1 MYVHDTVE
9 QFQQNLLY
17 NSIQHVS
24 YTNINLKIWN
34 YFHKIDSY
42 LLLEKWV
49 FCLNWEH
56 VFIIA

>member
-42 LLLEKWV
+42 LLLEKSV
-49 FCLNWEH
+49 FCLN
-56 VFIIA
+56 